1 MKVST
6 KLKASFSRLLLLTAF
21 LCISLSAKAVDWID
35 LQLGTEYEVP
45 NLGEFYGKFTAP
57 KSGIVT
63 VSFTGGYTA
72 PKPFYDE
79 ALEKEVAYNNSSS
92 GYDFNAV
99 GGTNYYIG
107 TDWAQQGGTI
117 VLSMSEDN
125 SISLVE
131 ASPAAGSVLDLGAG
145 AQVNFLF
152 SNNVQVTDGAILYG
166 TNGVAALD
174 VHASGTAIT
183 SELRTVLYNLLSNGK
198 VKGGDEITVQ
208 LTGVRASSD
217 ESVLYNGD
225 GVFEIK
231 YICPEL
237 PTSLVSETVLDK
249 FLSYWLPT
257 DESGLMTL
265 TFTGELDPTAARV
278 VFCYGN
284 VEGAVGEYYE
294 ETIPYT
300 VSGNTMTI
308 NCTGVV
314 RDPKS
319 MIKSGYV
326 YSVCRLK
333 VLSVR
338 DVNGAYIY
346 TPYSGSLGS
355 FTYDIPFA
363 MASGKYVVE
372 ITPESGADLDGYN
385 NIEVYIS
392 GTDNVYYDGLQ
403 VAYTD
408 ANGRQTEVLTEA
420 DYTVE
425 IDGDEATYTIPVKEA
440 WKNGSDVVV
449 SLRNFMSKAGESNG
463 SEAKYNAFVVSGI
476 NPTSGSTLGF
486 LQTGDVVSVTTNRS
500 KQIKNFV
507 YEIHDLNAETA
518 DDFVIKS
525 LSYLSTDA
533 DSITWSA
540 DVYGSYKFYTGH
552 KYSFV
557 FKAYNTQSIAGAP
570 FATDSIVIN
579 GGTTPYVYSD
589 TQFISITPEAGT
601 TLTDATQNTFK
612 VEFDGIVCVDS
623 ELSFINL
630 GQGATLPFAQVK
642 SESDSTSFS
651 NIWYLSLPEDYLAQ
665 HPGHLSLT
673 IVAYDVQ
680 GKRVQGNQGEEEGT
694 YFSFTYTNTVG
705 VPEITCAYPYEG
717 QQVESL
723 SYLIISC
730 ADGIDQ
736 AYSGDKIEVKNA
748 LTGETVATVV
758 ETEPIFAIEDSSDPG
773 YWDQAPVAMYLYL
786 DQTLTEG
793 GRYYAVIPEGYFYL
807 GSAAQ
812 YTSDALTIGIVIAP
826 KEEAAAT
833 NVEADPASGSVVTS
847 LSEIVLTF
855 VDESIASPDYNYES
869 SVQVLDADGNVV
881 SGVSMEYGIG
891 WNQVNVTLK
900 NEVTAD
906 GTYRI
911 VFPEGA
917 ILFGEDGDESS
928 SAFTLTYY
936 IGVEPEAPAENVT
949 PVEADPAD
957 GTTVTSLKEIGLTF
971 TAEEAVGEEW
981 NCSDPINVTD
991 AAGNVVA
998 TAELGWGVEY
1008 NQMVATLS
1016 QEITAAGTYTITFPA
1031 GKFALGEDGDRW
1043 STAFTLTYTIG
1054 AAEATTP
1061 VEADPADGTTVTSLK
1076 EIGLTFTAEEAVG
1089 EEWNCSDPIN
1099 VTDAEGNVV
1108 ATAELGWG
1116 VEYNQMVATL
1126 SQEITADGTYTITF
1140 PAGKFALGED
1150 GLRWSTA
1157 FTLTYTIGAP
1167 TGINGI
1173 AADQVANLRVY
1184 NLQGACVLRNADA
1197 AAVKA
1202 LPAGIYVINGVK
1214 TVIR

>member
-45 NLGEFYGKFTAP
+45 NFGKFYGKFTAP
-57 KSGIVT
+57 KSGLVN
-63 VSFTGGYTA
+63 VSFTGGSTA

-79 ALEKEVAYNNSSS
+79 ELDSAVTYANASM
-92 GYDFNAV
+92 GYDFNAIV
-99 GGTNYYIG
+99 GTIYYIG
-107 TDWAQQGGTI
+107 TDWAQQGGTM
-117 VLSMSEDN
+117 VLTMADGLE
-125 SISLVE
+125 LKE
-131 ASPAAGSVLDLGAG
+131 ASPAAGSTLDLGSG
-145 AQVNFLF
+145 AQLNFLF
-152 SNNVQVTDGAILYG
+152 TSNVLVTDGAIRYG
-166 TNGVAALD
+166 SNGVAALD
-174 VHASGTAIT
+174 VHASGTAVT

-237 PTSLVSETVLDK
+237 PTSLVSENVLSK

-265 TFTGELDPTAARV
+265 TFSGELDPTAARV
-278 VFCYGN
+278 VFCYGDP
-284 VEGAVGEYYE
+284 EGAVGEYYE

-319 MIKSGYV
+319 MIKSGNV
-326 YSVCRLK
+326 YSVCMLK

-355 FTYDIPFA
+355 FTYQIPFA

-392 GTDNVYYDGLQ
+392 GTDNVYYEGLQ
-403 VAYTD
+403 VTYSGV
-408 ANGRQTEVLTEA
+408 NGRQTEVLTEA

-463 SEAKYNAFVVSGI
+463 SEAKYNAFVVTGI
-476 NPTSGSTLGF
+476 NPVSGSTVGF
-486 LQTGDVVSVTTNRS
+486 LQTGDVVSVMTNRS

-533 DSITWSA
+533 DSTTWSA
-540 DVYGSYKFYTGH
+540 SVYGSYKFYTGH

-557 FKAYNTQSIAGAP
+557 FKAYNTPSIAGTP
-570 FATDSIVIN
+570 FATDSIVVN

-589 TQFISITPEAGT
+589 NQFISITPESGT
-601 TLTDATQNTFK
+601 TLTDALQNTFTI
-612 VEFDGIVCVDS
+612 EFDGIVCVDP

-642 SESDSTSFS
+642 SDSDSTSFS
-651 NIWYLSLPEDYLAQ
+651 NIWYLTLPEDYLNQ
-665 HPGHLSLT
+665 HPGQLSLT
-673 IVAYDVQ
+673 VVAYDVQ

-694 YFSFTYTNTVG
+694 YFNFAYTNTVG
-705 VPEITCAYPYEG
+705 VPTITCAYPVEG
-717 QQVESL
+717 ESVESL
-723 SYLIISC
+723 SYIMLSC
-730 ADGIDQ
+730 AEGI
-736 AYSGDKIEVKNA
+736 AESYSGAMIEVVKA
-748 LTGETVATVV
+748 LTGETVARVSEV
-758 ETEPIFAIEDSSDPG
+758 EPVFTSDN
-773 YWDQAPVAMYLYL
+773 WDDPATSMILYL
-786 DQTLTEG
+786 DQPLTEG
-793 GRYYAVIPEGYFYL
+793 GRYFAVIPEGYFYL
-807 GSAAQ
+807 GAAAE
-812 YTSDALTIGIVIAP
+812 YNSEALTVGIVIEP
-826 KEEAAAT
+826 KAAAET
-833 NVEADPASGSVVTS
+833 TPVEADPASGSS
-847 LSEIVLTF
+847 
-855 VDESIASPDYNYES
+855 
-869 SVQVLDADGNVV
+869 
-881 SGVSMEYGIG
+881 
-891 WNQVNVTLK
+891 
-900 NEVTAD
+900 
-906 GTYRI
+906 
-911 VFPEGA
+911 
-917 ILFGEDGDESS
+917 
-928 SAFTLTYY
+928 
-936 IGVEPEAPAENVT
+936 
-949 PVEADPAD
+949 
-957 GTTVTSLKEIGLTF
+957 VTSLKEIGLTF

-981 NCSDPINVTD
+981 NCSEPINVTD
-991 AAGNVVA
+991 AA
-998 TAELGWGVEY
+998 
-1008 NQMVATLS
+1008 
-1016 QEITAAGTYTITFPA
+1016 
-1031 GKFALGEDGDRW
+1031 
-1043 STAFTLTYTIG
+1043 
-1054 AAEATTP
+1054 
-1061 VEADPADGTTVTSLK
+1061 
-1076 EIGLTFTAEEAVG
+1076 
-1089 EEWNCSDPIN
+1089 
-1099 VTDAEGNVV
+1099 GNVV